1 MILFPAHW
9 ENNVTNF
16 GHIKIAPCPGP
27 TALDVHQAGSRSSS
41 LCFHQFPASQP
52 PPHRLLLLRWG
63 QSSSC
68 QSQNTG
74 PGSPKSP
81 ITLEQAELKLQF
93 QLWFPWNSPASCG
106 LFHSWSGNTPSS
118 APTAAKFTKTGRRVL
133 ALLVRLKLQLRI
145 CISGHLAV
153 LSTPPPSK

>member
-9 ENNVTNF
+9 ENKVTNF
-16 GHIKIAPCPGP
+16 GHIKIAPCPGL
-27 TALDVHQAGSRSSS
+27 TAFDVHQAGSRSSS

-52 PPHRLLLLRWG
+52 PPHRLLLLIWG

-93 QLWFPWNSPASCG
+93 QLWFPWNSPATVVSSTAG
-106 LFHSWSGNTPSS
+106 VATPPAQPPLLPSS
-118 APTAAKFTKTGRRVL
+118 PKTGRRVL